1 MADQFCLVMGQIN
14 PVVGDVAGNVKKI
27 IKAAEQAKADFNAD
41 LVVFPELTLTGYPPE
56 DLLLRPGLIK
66 RVNKGLK
73 TLKKKIKTVA
83 VLVGYPSGT
92 VRSELYNTASLIAD
106 GHCLA
111 TYYKQYLPNYSVFDE
126 KRYFVEGCESCVI
139 NYKDISFGITICE
152 DIWFTAPAAQAAHA
166 GAEIILNL
174 NASPFRQGKGQL
186 RENELQKRTLETG
199 LPIVYVNQIGGQDE
213 LVFDGGSFAL
223 DANGNKVAHAAK
235 WQQGLFPITI
245 SRRENGILS
254 LQGEIIAPPDNLA
267 MIYQALVCGI
277 RDYVQK
283 NHFSS
288 VVLGLSGGIDSALTL
303 ALAVDA
309 LGANKV
315 KTIMMPS
322 RYTAQ
327 ISLDDARDMAERL
340 DVEHSEIAIDSLFE
354 QFTDTLSEQ
363 FSGKP
368 VDSTEENIQA
378 RIRGIILMA
387 ISNKTGAM
395 VLSTGNKSEMAV
407 GYSTLYGD
415 MAGGFSPLKDVYKT
429 LVYQLAEYR
438 NKESEIIPPRIISRP
453 PSAELAPDQLDQDSL
468 PAYEVLDVILER
480 YIAEDWCFEDL
491 VAAGSDAELVAKV
504 ISMVD
509 RNEYKRRQAP
519 PGIRIT
525 DRAFGRDRRYPIT
538 SGYTVIAEIE

>member
-27 IKAAEQAKADFNAD
+27 VKAAEQAKADFNAD

-92 VRSELYNTASLIAD
+92 VGSELYNTASLIAD

-126 KRYFVEGCESCVI
+126 KRYFVEGCEPCVI

-223 DANGNKVAHAAK
+223 DAHGNKVAHAAR
-235 WQQGLFPITI
+235 WQQGLFPIMV
-245 SRRENGILS
+245 SRRENGMLS

-303 ALAVDA
+303 ALA
-309 LGANKV
+309 
-315 KTIMMPS
+315 
-322 RYTAQ
+322 
-327 ISLDDARDMAERL
+327 
-340 DVEHSEIAIDSLFE
+340 
-354 QFTDTLSEQ
+354 
-363 FSGKP
+363 
-368 VDSTEENIQA
+368 
-378 RIRGIILMA
+378 
-387 ISNKTGAM
+387 
-395 VLSTGNKSEMAV
+395 
-407 GYSTLYGD
+407 
-415 MAGGFSPLKDVYKT
+415 
-429 LVYQLAEYR
+429 
-438 NKESEIIPPRIISRP
+438 
-453 PSAELAPDQLDQDSL
+453 
-468 PAYEVLDVILER
+468 
-480 YIAEDWCFEDL
+480 
-491 VAAGSDAELVAKV
+491 
-504 ISMVD
+504 
-509 RNEYKRRQAP
+509 
-519 PGIRIT
+519 
-525 DRAFGRDRRYPIT
+525 
-538 SGYTVIAEIE
+538 